1 MAESVTDL
9 IVQHL
14 GLMPYQAAWEAMR
27 DFTEHRDETSPDQIW
42 FLQHPPV
49 FTLGLTAKHEHLL
62 NPEQIPVIATDR
74 GGQVTYHGPGQLIVY
89 PLLNLRRRSLGVR
102 QLVTLLEQA
111 VIDMLAEF
119 DIIAQARPDAP
130 GVYIA
135 GRKIASLGLRI
146 RRGCSYHGLS
156 LNLDM
161 ELEPFQRINP
171 CGQANMQVT
180 QLRDYG
186 VTASIEQI
194 SQALLK
200 QLLARLQVQHATPAL
215 AVHS

>member
-49 FTLGLTAKHEHLL
+49 FTLGRTAKHEHLL

-74 GGQVTYHGPGQLIVY
+74 GGQITYHGPGQLIVY
-89 PLLNLRRRSLGVR
+89 PLLNLRRRALGVR

-200 QLLARLQVQHATPAL
+200 QLLARLQAQHATTAL